1 MRRATVAGCLVLA
14 GLIWSADTVA
24 SVEKDMGPQSFKE
37 PSIESAG
44 GSDSSVVLAVEAA
57 VATARK
63 YQFYYDA
70 SGSPEGR
77 IVVKALWKG
86 DPISL
91 TMRFFRKEEAL
102 YIASAMT
109 QSAKSFMKRRGQK
122 VEELFH
128 TQLLLE
134 TKQRGLEIISDRDAK
149 P

>member
-1 MRRATVAGCLVLA
+1 MRRATVAGSFLIA
-14 GLIWSADTVA
+14 GLMWSAYAVA

-44 GSDSSVVLAVEAA
+44 GNDSSVALAVEAA

-63 YQFYYDA
+63 YQFHYDA

-77 IVVKALWKG
+77 VMVKALWKG
-86 DPISL
+86 DPITL

-109 QSAKSFMKRRGQK
+109 ESAKSFMKKHGQK
-122 VEELFH
+122 VEQLFY
-128 TQLLLE
+128 TQLLME
-134 TKQRGLEIISDRDAK
+134 TKQRGLEILSDRDAK

>member
-1 MRRATVAGCLVLA
+1 MRRASVAGCLLIA
-14 GLIWSADTVA
+14 GLIWSAAALA

-44 GSDSSVVLAVEAA
+44 GSDSSIGLAVEAA

-77 IVVKALWKG
+77 VVVKALWKG
-86 DPISL
+86 DPITL

-109 QSAKSFMKRRGQK
+109 ESAKSFMKKRGQK
-122 VEELFH
+122 VEQLFY

-134 TKQRGLEIISDRDAK
+134 TKQRGLEIFSDPNAK

>member
-1 MRRATVAGCLVLA
+1 MRRVTVAGWLLIA
-14 GLIWSADTVA
+14 GLIGSADALA

-44 GSDSSVVLAVEAA
+44 GSDSSIALAVEAA

-70 SGSPEGR
+70 SGSAEGR
-77 IVVKALWKG
+77 VVVKALWKG
-86 DPISL
+86 DPITL
-91 TMRFFRKEEAL
+91 TMRFFRKEESL
-102 YIASAMT
+102 YIASATT
-109 QSAKSFMKRRGQK
+109 QSAKSFAKKRGQK
-122 VEELFH
+122 VEQLFY

-134 TKQRGLEIISDRDAK
+134 TKQRGLEIFSDRDAK